1 MTLNNK
7 AMIVTLNVSCWTARK
22 QDRRVA
28 QEVDAAHNA
37 KDAGRY
43 NKLLIDKKYLDPLTS
58 HAGAIRQYHYKMTL
72 PWMDNG
78 GRLLP
83 SKLFMEYR
91 NGLDQLKTKF
101 EILINDFIVMYDRT
115 LVQDARMRLGT
126 LYDPGDYPPGS
137 ELRAKFGVE
146 TDILPV
152 PSGADFRVDV
162 ANSEVA
168 RIQEEITRRVNE
180 RQKQAMQEAWARV
193 REVVSTIYERTSAD
207 KAVIRESLMDN
218 ATELVRLLPGLNI
231 SDDPA
236 LTLLTTEI
244 TDKLLVD
251 VWSLR
256 NSKSTRLRVADA
268 AQSIL
273 TKIP

>member
-115 LVQDARMRLGT
+115 LVQDTRMRLGT

>member
-162 ANSEVA
+162 ANSEVT